1 VASARD
7 AGAASPATFY
17 RELRDLRC
25 WLRALGVRPVA
36 TASTRTTARPGGGV
50 MDAPRTN
57 RPSLD
62 LSRIMQALQ
71 QEVE

>member
-1 VASARD
+1 
-7 AGAASPATFY
+7 
-17 RELRDLRC
+17 
-25 WLRALGVRPVA
+25 
-36 TASTRTTARPGGGV
+36 